1 MKTVKNNML
10 LYITFIINNMRTV
23 KNPAEFRKNV
33 CLQLEQ
39 ICSSPPGFTKNMI
52 ENMEKSLYNT
62 SIKEAGERDIV
73 KKWDNPSFVQ
83 LYTDRLRSIYI
94 NLKQSDEFRQRLIN
108 KEIKAQDIGEMTH
121 QDMAPARWQKLIEEK
136 KIRDENKYTPKLEA
150 STDNFTCRKCNS
162 KKCSYYQLQTRS
174 GDEPMTTFVTCLDC
188 GSRWKC

>member
-1 MKTVKNNML
+1 ML

-108 KEIKAQDIGEMTH
+108 KEIKAQDKTQAMIM
-121 QDMAPARWQKLIEEK
+121 
-136 KIRDENKYTPKLEA
+136 
-150 STDNFTCRKCNS
+150 
-162 KKCSYYQLQTRS
+162 
-174 GDEPMTTFVTCLDC
+174 
-188 GSRWKC
+188 